1 MPKARI
7 SMSKIREIIRL
18 KEESGLSIR
27 QISRA
32 LTVSR
37 PVVTEYLKQAENAG
51 LKWADVKE
59 IGDDALLERLRESET
74 QRHDPRYEALMTRM
88 PGMVNEL
95 GRRRGRMGVVTRQIL
110 WEEYLAEYP
119 DGYQYSQFCLHMRM
133 YTEDSEI
140 SMHLHHEPGEK
151 MFLDYAGD
159 RPFIIDAKSGI
170 HIPVELYV
178 AVFPAGGLIY
188 TEATRSQDTEHTI
201 RCTKHAM
208 EYAGGAPSIL
218 VPDNLKAAV
227 DTPSRYE
234 PGINVSFDMFSQY
247 YGCAVLPARVR
258 KPKDKA
264 LVEAAVRLVYTRVL
278 APLRNRTFTTID
290 ELNTALWEHLDR
302 LNDRPMQKVG
312 ISRTER
318 FNAIEKDRLR
328 SLPAE
333 PYEIRLYTKPITVQ
347 KNYHVFF
354 PVDKHYYSVPADF
367 RGLKV
372 RISYTHREIE
382 IYHKNIRVAYHRREK
397 GAHQYTTNRD
407 HMTPEHRFHDE
418 LGPDNLVA
426 WAADIGP
433 ETKRCIQALLDARD
447 VPQQAYR
454 SCLGILNL
462 PKTFSRSRLEA
473 ACRRANEI
481 GVPTYKN
488 LKRILERGL
497 DRSRLESDETACLIP
512 PHDNIRGRGSYQ
524 GQGARV

>member
-7 SMSKIREIIRL
+7 NMSKIREIIRL
-18 KEESGLSIR
+18 NEDAGLSIR

-32 LTVSR
+32 LAVSR
-37 PVVTEYLKQAENAG
+37 PVVTGYIKQAENAE
-51 LKWADVKE
+51 LKWTDVQTMS
-59 IGDDALLERLRESET
+59 DDELLERLRESET
-74 QRHDPRYEALMTRM
+74 KRRAPRYAVLMDRM
-88 PGMVNEL
+88 PQMVNEL

-110 WEEYLAEYP
+110 WEEYIAEYP
-119 DGYQYSQFCLHMRM
+119 DGYQFSQFCLLMRM

-151 MFLDYAGD
+151 LFLDYAGD
-159 RPFIIDAKSGI
+159 RPFIIDAKTGI
-170 HIPVELYV
+170 QIPVELYV
-178 AVFPAGGLIY
+178 SVFPSGGLIY
-188 TEATRSQDTEHTI
+188 TEAVPSQDTEHTI
-201 RCTKHAM
+201 RCTQHAM
-208 EYAGGAPSIL
+208 EYAGGAPKIL

-234 PGINVSFDMFSQY
+234 PGINVSFEVFSQY
-247 YGCAVLPARVR
+247 YGCAVVPARVR

-278 APLRNRTFTTID
+278 APLRNRTFAAID
-290 ELNTALWEHLDR
+290 ELNTAMWERLDL
-302 LNDRPMQKVG
+302 LNARPMQKIG

-318 FNAIEKDRLR
+318 FTSIEKDRLR
-328 SLPAE
+328 PLPAE

-354 PVDKHYYSVPADF
+354 PIDKHYYSVPADY

-372 RISYTHREIE
+372 RISYTHKEIE
-382 IYHKNIRVAYHRREK
+382 IYHKNVRIALHRREP
-397 GAHQYTTNRD
+397 GVHQYTTNRD
-407 HMTPEHRFHDE
+407 HMTPTHRFHDE
-418 LGPDNLVA
+418 LSRERLIS

-433 ETKRCIQALLDARD
+433 ETKRCITAVLDVRE
-447 VPQQAYR
+447 VPQQAFK

-462 PKTFSRSRLEA
+462 PTTYSRARLEA

-481 GVPTYKN
+481 GVPSYRN

-497 DRSRLESDETACLIP
+497 DISGTESDESARSIP
-512 PHDNIRGRGSYQ
+512 SHCNIRGRGSYQ
-524 GQGARV
+524 SQGARI

>member
-18 KEESGLSIR
+18 NESSGLSIR
-27 QISRA
+27 KISRA
-32 LTVSR
+32 LAVSR

-51 LKWADVKE
+51 LKWADVE
-59 IGDDALLERLRESET
+59 TMSDDELLERLRDSET
-74 QRHDPRYEALMTRM
+74 RRHDPRYEVLMNLM

-95 GRRRGRMGVVTRQIL
+95 GRRRDRMGVVTRQIL
-110 WEEYLAEYP
+110 WEEYIAEHP
-119 DGYQYSQFCLHMRM
+119 EGYQYSQFCQHMRM
-133 YTEDSEI
+133 YTEDSEL

-159 RPFIIDAKSGI
+159 RPFIVDPKTGI

-178 AVFPAGGLIY
+178 AVFPSGGLIY
-188 TEATRSQDTEHTI
+188 TEATISQDTEHTI
-201 RCTKHAM
+201 RCTTHAM
-208 EYAGGAPSIL
+208 EYAGGAPKIL

-234 PGINVSFDMFSQY
+234 PGINFSFDVFSHY
-247 YGCAVLPARVR
+247 YGCAVVPARVK
-258 KPKDKA
+258 KPRDKA
-264 LVEAAVRLVYTRVL
+264 LVEAAVRLVYTRIL
-278 APLRNRTFTTID
+278 APLRNRTFTTVD
-290 ELNTALWEHLDR
+290 ELNTAMWENLDG
-302 LNDRPMQKVG
+302 LNDRAMQKVG
-312 ISRTER
+312 ISRKER
-318 FNAIEKDRLR
+318 FDAIEKECLR
-328 SLPAE
+328 PLPAE
-333 PYEIRLYTKPITVQ
+333 PYEVRLYTSPITVQ

-354 PVDKHYYSVPADF
+354 PVDKHYYSVPADY

-382 IYHKNIRVAYHRREK
+382 IYHKNVRIAFHRRET

-418 LGPDNLVA
+418 LGPDRLLS

-433 ETKRCIQALLDARD
+433 ETERCIQAVLDARE
-447 VPQQAYR
+447 VPQQAFK

-462 PKTFSRSRLEA
+462 PKTYSRTRLEA
-473 ACRRANEI
+473 ACRFANTI

-497 DRSRLESDETACLIP
+497 DTSAGEPDESDRSIP
-512 PHDNIRGRGSYQ
+512 PHSNIRGRASYQ
-524 GQGARV
+524 RHGVHV

>member
-18 KEESGLSIR
+18 NEEAGLSIR

-32 LTVSR
+32 LAVSR
-37 PVVTEYLKQAENAG
+37 PVVTEYLKQAENAE
-51 LKWADVKE
+51 LKWADVE
-59 IGDDALLERLRESET
+59 TMSDDELLERLQESET
-74 QRHDPRYEALMTRM
+74 RRHDPRYEVLMNRM
-88 PGMVNEL
+88 PGMLNDL

-110 WEEYLAEYP
+110 WEEYITEHP

-140 SMHLHHEPGEK
+140 SLHLHHEPGDK

-159 RPFIIDAKSGI
+159 RPFIVDFKTGI

-178 AVFPAGGLIY
+178 AVFPSGGLIY
-188 TEATRSQDTEHTI
+188 TEATISQDTEHTI

-208 EYAGGAPSIL
+208 EYAGGAPKIL

-234 PGINVSFDMFSQY
+234 PGINVSFAVFSQY
-247 YGCAVLPARVR
+247 YGCVVIPARVR

-264 LVEAAVRLVYTRVL
+264 LAEAAVRLVYTRVL
-278 APLRNRTFTTID
+278 APLRNRTFTTVD
-290 ELNTALWEHLDR
+290 ELNTAIWENLDL
-302 LNDRPMQKVG
+302 LNDRPMQKLG

-318 FNAIEKDRLR
+318 FDSIEKNRLR
-328 SLPAE
+328 PLPAE

-354 PVDKHYYSVPADF
+354 PIDKHYYSVPADY

-382 IYHKNIRVAYHRREK
+382 IYHKNVRIAFHRRETVK
-397 GAHQYTTNRD
+397 HQYTTNRD

-418 LGPDNLVA
+418 LGPEKLIS

-433 ETKRCIQALLDARD
+433 ETLRCIQAVLDARE
-447 VPQQAYR
+447 VPQQAFN

-462 PKTFSRSRLEA
+462 PKKYSRTRLES

-481 GVPTYKN
+481 GVPTYQN

-497 DRSRLESDETACLIP
+497 DISGMESDETARSIP
-512 PHDNIRGRGSYQ
+512 SHGNIRGHAWYQ